1 METQN
6 CNSTLVPTV
15 VSFEKVGLAVSFFD
29 EATQRG
35 YPAGQWL
42 PIYNIR
48 AWNSGNATS
57 IILRIDNNND
67 VTDGN
72 DFGMD
77 DISFAELHPQK
88 LEFKPPIMDRFVKVT
103 LLNFSQKL
111 SKAVVFQSPLN
122 GLVPMDF
129 EHLY

>member
-1 METQN
+1 MNLVYRKDKPGNPELQFYI
-6 CNSTLVPTV
+6 STDGG
-15 VSFEKVGLAVSFFD
+15 VSFEKVGLAISFFD

-48 AWNSGNATS
+48 AWNSGDATS

-72 DFGMD
+72 DFGLD
-77 DISFAELHPQK
+77 DISFAEL
-88 LEFKPPIMDRFVKVT
+88 
-103 LLNFSQKL
+103 
-111 SKAVVFQSPLN
+111 QSTELRI
-122 GLVPMDF
+122 
-129 EHLY
+129 